1 MKREPFD
8 LKESLLLAL
17 IVGMGIPLVIWERV
31 EHFYNDAKLQ
41 HTLRVYTLVLSSLIL
56 GNRLTQGQIDTLL
69 KHTGYWFSEK
79 RLSRILHHLHR
90 EGYVLRWASPNE
102 EVRYELSPQGKTLLS
117 HGV

>member
-17 IVGMGIPLVIWERV
+17 ILGVGIPLVAWERAQR
-31 EHFYNDAKLQ
+31 FYNDAKLR
-41 HTLRVYTLVLSSLIL
+41 HTLRVHTLVLSALIL
-56 GNRLTQGQIDTLL
+56 GDRLTQGQINTLL

-79 RLSRILHHLHR
+79 RLARILHHLHQ
-90 EGYVLRWASPNE
+90 EGYVLRWASPQSE
-102 EVRYELSPQGKTLLS
+102 IRYELSPQGKTLLS